1 MSNSAPLGQQGPA
14 PAKTGPAVTPKAPV
28 KIEMPSAA
36 AIPLKVANAAGPAR
50 AERRHRN
57 IGKSFV
63 LAVICP
69 LIALAIYIWGFAE
82 DQYASYLG
90 FTVRS
95 ESARQPLEL
104 LGGLTGLGSFST
116 SDPEILYKFLNGQEL
131 LKKVDARVDL
141 QKIWSKAPSDPFF
154 AYHGDHTTELLLD
167 HWERKVNVYFDSG
180 MIDIR
185 VLAFD
190 PKDAEAITQA
200 IFEESSAM
208 INNLNAIAR
217 DDSLRYA
224 REELEKSIE
233 RLKGAR
239 QVLAEFRDKNQLV
252 DPSANIES
260 QLGVLATLQQQLAEA
275 LINRGILTI
284 NSQDDP
290 RAQQLDVRIRVIENQ
305 IELERKKFGGQS
317 GGDGELLSSVVGEYE
332 LLQVDHQFAERAYTA
347 ALAAFDVAQ
356 SEAQR
361 KSRYL
366 AAYVEPTLAQ
376 SSEYPQRITIFI
388 TGLFFILTLWTI
400 GVLIYYSI
408 RNRR

>member
-1 MSNSAPLGQQGPA
+1 MTNTAPLGQQGPN
-14 PAKTGPAVTPKAPV
+14 
-28 KIEMPSAA
+28 SAA
-36 AIPLKVANAAGPAR
+36 GATAKPKPLANAEKPPAATIKLPVANSARPAR
-50 AERRHRN
+50 AERRHR
-57 IGKSFV
+57 IIAKSFV
-63 LAVICP
+63 VAVIAP
-69 LIALAIYIWGFAE
+69 LVALAIYLWGFAE

-90 FTVRS
+90 FSVRS

-104 LGGLTGLGSFST
+104 LGGLTGLGSSST
-116 SDPEILYKFLNGQEL
+116 SDPEILFKFLNGQEL
-131 LKKVDARVDL
+131 PKKIDARVDL
-141 QKIWSKAPSDPFF
+141 QNIWSKKPGDPFF
-154 AYHGDHTTELLLD
+154 NYRGDHTIEILLD
-167 HWERKVNVYFDSG
+167 HWERKVDVYFDAG

-190 PKDAEAITQA
+190 PTDAQAITQA

-208 INNLNAIAR
+208 INDLNAIAR
-217 DDSLRYA
+217 DDAIRYA
-224 REELEKSIE
+224 REELEKSVE

-239 QVLAEFRDKNQLV
+239 QVLAEFRDKYQLV
-252 DPSANIES
+252 DPTANVQG

-284 NSQDDP
+284 NSQEDP
-290 RAQQLDVRIRVIENQ
+290 RVQQLDLRINVIENQ
-305 IELERKKFGGQS
+305 IEQERKKFGGQS
-317 GGDGELLSSVVGEYE
+317 GDGEVLSSVVGQYE

-347 ALAAFDVAQ
+347 ALAAFDAAQ

-376 SSEYPQRITIFI
+376 SSEYPHRIEIFV
-388 TGLFFILTLWTI
+388 TGLFFILTLWVI

>member
-1 MSNSAPLGQQGPA
+1 
-14 PAKTGPAVTPKAPV
+14 
-28 KIEMPSAA
+28 
-36 AIPLKVANAAGPAR
+36 
-50 AERRHRN
+50 
-57 IGKSFV
+57 
-63 LAVICP
+63 
-69 LIALAIYIWGFAE
+69 
-82 DQYASYLG
+82 
-90 FTVRS
+90 
-95 ESARQPLEL
+95 
-104 LGGLTGLGSFST
+104 
-116 SDPEILYKFLNGQEL
+116 
-131 LKKVDARVDL
+131 
-141 QKIWSKAPSDPFF
+141 
-154 AYHGDHTTELLLD
+154 
-167 HWERKVNVYFDSG
+167 
-180 MIDIR
+180 
-185 VLAFD
+185 
-190 PKDAEAITQA
+190 
-200 IFEESSAM
+200 
-208 INNLNAIAR
+208 
-217 DDSLRYA
+217 
-224 REELEKSIE
+224 LEKSIE

-376 SSEYPQRITIFI
+376 SSEYPQRIAIFI

>member
-1 MSNSAPLGQQGPA
+1 MTNSAPLGQQGPA
-14 PAKTGPAVTPKAPV
+14 TANSGSAATPKPHV
-28 KIEMPSAA
+28 KVETPTAA
-36 AIPLKVANAAGPAR
+36 AIPLPITNAARPAR

-63 LAVICP
+63 LAVIAP
-69 LIALAIYIWGFAE
+69 LVALAIYLWGFAE

-90 FTVRS
+90 FSVRS

-141 QKIWSKAPSDPFF
+141 QKIWSKQPSDLFF
-154 AYHGDHTTELLLD
+154 AYHGDHTIELLLE
-167 HWERKVNVYFDSG
+167 HWQRKVNVYFDSG
-180 MIDIR
+180 MIDVR

-217 DDSLRYA
+217 DDTIRYA
-224 REELEKSIE
+224 REELEKSVE
-233 RLKGAR
+233 RLKVAR

-252 DPSANIES
+252 DPTANVQG

-290 RAQQLDVRIRVIENQ
+290 RAQQLDMRISVIENQ
-305 IELERKKFGGQS
+305 IEQERKKFGGQS
-317 GGDGELLSSVVGEYE
+317 GDGEVLSSVVGEYE

-356 SEAQR
+356 SDAQR

-376 SSEYPQRITIFI
+376 SSEYPNRITIFI